1 MLGGRELWKAHF
13 TQSTSTVW
21 HEAQFAIIEKK
32 HVVQFILMS
41 PDEEGLRTLDPIM
54 KTLHFESPPE

>member
-13 TQSTSTVW
+13 TQSTSIVW
-21 HEAQFAIIEKK
+21 HEARFAIMARK

-41 PDEEGLRTLDPIM
+41 PDEEGLRTLESIM
-54 KTLHFESPPE
+54 KTLHFESQPE